1 MTEMR
6 SRDENDQKP
15 RHCAG
20 RAAPDALPLD
30 NTGMTAAETVAA
42 ADRLIR
48 DRLGDKLL
56 QAEACL

>member
-1 MTEMR
+1 MTEI
-6 SRDENDQKP
+6 
-15 RHCAG
+15 A
-20 RAAPDALPLD
+20 RATRTTKNRAIAPAVPAPDALPLD

>member
-1 MTEMR
+1 
-6 SRDENDQKP
+6 
-15 RHCAG
+15 
-20 RAAPDALPLD
+20 
-30 NTGMTAAETVAA
+30 MTAAETVAA

>member
-6 SRDENDQKP
+6 SRDENDKN
-15 RHCAG
+15 
-20 RAAPDALPLD
+20 RAIAPAVPAPDALPLD